1 MSAKSQ
7 LTLVKIGGNVINDEE
22 KLQHFLEDFSKI
34 NGYKLLVHGGGK
46 MASSISKK
54 LGVEP
59 NMIDGR
65 RITDAATLEIVTM
78 VYAGLINKQI
88 VAKLQAFDCSAI
100 GLSGADGN
108 LIRAHKRKHSSI
120 DYGFVGDIDK
130 VDKNVVLTLLEEGF
144 VPVVC
149 ALTHDKKGNMLNTNA
164 DTIANALAI
173 ALCKKMDVQLYYIFE
188 KDGVLSNPDDDSS
201 IIHQL
206 DQILYDSYKANGTIS
221 DGMIPKLDNAF
232 HALNKGVA
240 NVIIGSPKLI
250 SDLSQPC
257 TVLTLSES

>member
-1 MSAKSQ
+1 MNGKSQ

-22 KLQHFLEDFSKI
+22 KLEKFLQSFAQIE
-34 NGYKLLVHGGGK
+34 GYKLLVHGGGK
-46 MASSISKK
+46 IASTISKK
-54 LGVEP
+54 LGIEP
-59 NMIDGR
+59 NLIDGR

-144 VPVVC
+144 VPIVC

-173 ALCKKMDVQLYYIFE
+173 AMCKKMDVQLYYIFE
-188 KDGVLSNPDDDSS
+188 KDGVLSNPNDDTSV
-201 IIHQL
+201 IHQL
-206 DQILYDSYKANGTIS
+206 DQVGYGIYKSDGVIS

-232 HALNKGVA
+232 HALQKGVKK
-240 NVIIGSPKLI
+240 VVIGSPKLI
-250 SDLSQPC
+250 SDLSLPC
-257 TVLTLSES
+257 TVLSL

>member
-1 MSAKSQ
+1 MSSTCQ

-22 KLQHFLEDFSKI
+22 KLNKFLQDFAKI
-34 NGYKLLVHGGGK
+34 EGYKLLVHGGGK
-46 MASSISKK
+46 VASTISKK

-59 NMIDGR
+59 NLIDGR

-88 VAKLQAFDCSAI
+88 VAKLQAADCPSI

-144 VPVVC
+144 VPIVC

-173 ALCKKMDVQLYYIFE
+173 AMCKKMQVQLYYIFE
-188 KDGVLSNPDDDSS
+188 KDGVLSNPLDDESVISQLNQEDYK
-201 IIHQL
+201 IH
-206 DQILYDSYKANGTIS
+206 KTAGVIS

-232 HALNKGVA
+232 GALEKGV
-240 NVIIGSPKLI
+240 NKVVIGSPKLI
-250 SDLSQPC
+250 ADLSQPC
-257 TVLTLSES
+257 TVLTL

>member
-1 MSAKSQ
+1 MSSKTQ
-7 LTLVKIGGNVINDEE
+7 LALVKIGGNVINNEE
-22 KLQHFLEDFSKI
+22 KLAQFLSDFANIK
-34 NGYKLLVHGGGK
+34 GYKLLVHGGGK
-46 MASSISKK
+46 MASSISRK

-88 VAKLQAFDCSAI
+88 VAKLQAKDCSAI

-108 LIRAHKRKHSSI
+108 LIKAHKRKHPSI
-120 DYGFVGDIDK
+120 DYGFVGDIDR

-144 VPVVC
+144 VPIVC

-173 ALCKKMDVQLYYIFE
+173 AMCKKMEVNLYYIFE
-188 KDGVLSNPDDDSS
+188 KDGVLFNPEDDRSL
-201 IIHQL
+201 IPQL
-206 DQILYDSYKANGTIS
+206 DQIDYASYKKEGVIS

-232 HALNKGVA
+232 EALNKGV
-240 NVIIGSPKLI
+240 NQVVIGSPKLI
-250 SDLSQPC
+250 SDLSLPC
-257 TVLTLSES
+257 TVLTL